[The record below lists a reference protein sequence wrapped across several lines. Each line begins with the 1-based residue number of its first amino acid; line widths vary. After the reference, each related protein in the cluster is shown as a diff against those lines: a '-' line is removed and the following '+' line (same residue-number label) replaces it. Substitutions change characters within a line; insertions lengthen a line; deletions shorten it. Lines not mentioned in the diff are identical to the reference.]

1 MLHRDTPSTVRTT
14 LRFDGTVAKQFYLLV
29 RDRVRVVTCPTQAT
43 DSSNEAVCLAN
54 LGDQLGDYCPVSF
67 SPEEFGGYVITL
79 THKGT
84 VAKYGLPTSV
94 SNPVTLA
101 PPTGDQPG
109 DERLHWTPIL
119 EPVDGIPCF
128 GALPLA
134 CPVLPGAPAFDGL
147 SILDDLDPGTT
158 TAAPMFARAKN
169 LIAPSSSVIPAS
181 YIAVATG

>member
-1 MLHRDTPSTVRTT
+1 M
-14 LRFDGTVAKQFYLLV
+14 
-29 RDRVRVVTCPTQAT
+29 
-43 DSSNEAVCLAN
+43 AN

-119 EPVDGIPCF
+119 EPVDDIPCF

-134 CPVLPGAPAFDGL
+134 CPVLPRDPAFDGL
-147 SILDDLDPGTT
+147 SILDDLDPGTV
-158 TAAPMFARAKN
+158 TAAPMFAHWFAGYVVECRVGDGNKSTY
-169 LIAPSSSVIPAS
+169 IKVRTTSKIPHQAMKP
-181 YIAVATG
+181 YFRNYRPCFTPGI